1 MPFSQACKY
10 CIRAVLYL
18 AEHGEGKPV
27 MSRQIA
33 AILKVPEPF
42 LAKILQLLSKR
53 GVLRSFKGRGGGFVL
68 ARPPGEIYLGEVVEA
83 VEGSHFGQACILGL
97 EECSAE
103 DPCHLH
109 SQWSR
114 FKEEM
119 LEVMRKQS
127 IEEVM
132 QKSIASRSQAKKGQA
147 GLR

>member
-18 AEHGEGKPV
+18 AEHGNGEPM

-83 VEGSHFGQACILGL
+83 VEGAQFGKACILGL

-109 SQWSR
+109 AQWSR

-119 LEVMRKQS
+119 LAVMRQQS

-132 QKSIASRSQAKKGQA
+132 QRAIASRPQTEKAKLA
-147 GLR
+147 

>member
-1 MPFSQACKY
+1 
-10 CIRAVLYL
+10 
-18 AEHGEGKPV
+18 

-33 AILKVPEPF
+33 ALLKVPEPF

-83 VEGSHFGQACILGL
+83 VEGSPFGKACILGL
-97 EECSAE
+97 AECSAE
-103 DPCHLH
+103 EPCPLH
-109 SQWSR
+109 SQWHR

-119 LEVMRKQS
+119 LEVMRQQS

-132 QKSIASRSQAKKGQA
+132 QNAIAKRRVPQKTRST
-147 GLR
+147 